1 MGLLTYN
8 SLKLWFSQREN
19 DLFLVKRILTWGL
32 GIALGLF
39 LLNLLYGRYVTAT
52 VLNCYEETF
61 QGLEHPNSTTHFGAF
76 KFKFWYYPATYRDE
90 SIQDR
95 CVYLVGEIRTF
106 ANDWDAIK
114 EFYEGKRLAHGDSE
128 EIYVGII
135 PIELIDKEKFSP
147 LVSSDSRFSYSPFD
161 VDVLEKLRSHYSF
174 WGTPDG
180 FSESGKDVY
189 VVYIAPKC
197 D

>member
-1 MGLLTYN
+1 MI
-8 SLKLWFSQREN
+8 
-19 DLFLVKRILTWGL
+19 KRILTWGF

-39 LLNLLYGRYVTAT
+39 LLNMLYGWFVNAT
-52 VLNCYEETF
+52 VLNSYEETF
-61 QGLEHPNSTTHFGAF
+61 QGLKHPKATTNIDAF

-95 CVYLVGEIRTF
+95 CVYLVGEIRTY
-106 ANDWDAIK
+106 ANDWDAMK
-114 EFYEGKRLAHGDSE
+114 AFYGGKRLLHEDTD
-128 EIYVGII
+128 EIHVGII
-135 PIELIDKEKFSP
+135 PIELIDIGKLSP
-147 LVSSDSRFSYSPFD
+147 LVNTDSRFSYSPFD

-180 FSESGKDVY
+180 FSQNGKY
-189 VVYIAPKC
+189 IYAVYIAPQC

>member
-1 MGLLTYN
+1 MM
-8 SLKLWFSQREN
+8 
-19 DLFLVKRILTWGL
+19 KRILAWGL

-39 LLNLLYGRYVTAT
+39 LLNLLYGWFVTAT
-52 VLNCYEETF
+52 VLKGYEETF
-61 QGLEHPNSTTHFGAF
+61 QGLEHPESTTQVDAF

-90 SIQDR
+90 SIQER
-95 CVYLVGEIRTF
+95 CVYLVGEIRTYS
-106 ANDWDAIK
+106 NDWDELKA
-114 EFYEGKRLAHGDSE
+114 FYSGRRLVHGDAD

-135 PIELIDKEKFSP
+135 PVELIDKGKFSP

-180 FSESGKDVY
+180 FSESGKEYY